1 MKPDKLILWFYY
13 FAIGLMLA
21 SLPFSNYFM
30 SVSQFLLAGTFILH
44 GIKKQEVDE
53 YFKKYSLPVSIVL
66 FIPFGLTWIFKSI
79 AGKFKE
85 FFRLDNSPAWIF
97 ASIFLFHLLGLF
109 FTTDFDY
116 AFRDLRI
123 KLPIFIMP
131 LILST
136 TGLLD
141 RKGFRF
147 LMYVFTAAVF
157 TGTLIS
163 TYYLLAGNFADS
175 REISR
180 FISHIRFSL
189 LIDMAIFILAY
200 MTIKKSDIPKWPRAI
215 MGIIAIWMVF
225 FLFISAFMTG
235 LLIFCIT
242 ISVLIFYIILVKKG
256 WILKILTVAGV
267 FIIFAIAVIYTMRI
281 WRDVNHVNPIDLKNL
296 DKATILGNPYW
307 NDLSDHQLENGNY
320 VWIYVATDELREA
333 WNHRSRY
340 DYDGKDKA
348 GQEIRYTLIRFLT
361 SKGYRKDAE
370 GVSKLTDR
378 EVSMVEDGIASIVYV
393 QRSNLYVR
401 IYKIFWEYDRYKV
414 SHNASGHSV
423 MQRLEYWKTSLAII
437 RDNFL
442 TGVGTGDLEIA
453 FQQQYD
459 KSGSLLEKEY
469 RWRSHNQFLAIFAT
483 FGIFGFV
490 WFLFGLIFP
499 AARLSKFHDYYY
511 LSFFIII
518 ILSMFTE
525 DTLETQAGVTV
536 FAFFNSFY
544 LFAKKFIDIV

>member
-1 MKPDKLILWFYY
+1 MKADKIILWFYY

-21 SLPFSNYFM
+21 ALPFSNYFM
-30 SVSQFLLAGTFILH
+30 SVSQFLLAGTFIIH

-53 YFKKYSLPVSIVL
+53 YFRKNSLAVTIVL
-66 FIPFGLTWIFKSI
+66 FIPVGLTWIFKSI
-79 AGKFKE
+79 FRKFKE

-97 ASIFLFHLLGLF
+97 ASIYLFHLLGLF
-109 FTTDFDY
+109 FTTDFNY

-123 KLPIFIMP
+123 KLPIFLMP

-136 TGLLD
+136 TLLID
-141 RKGFRF
+141 RKSFRF

-163 TYYLLAGNFADS
+163 TYFYLTGNFTDP
-175 REISR
+175 RDLSR

-200 MTIKKSDIPKWPRAI
+200 MTIKKSDIPKWPRAV
-215 MGIIAIWMVF
+215 MGIIAIWMVA

-235 LLIFCIT
+235 LLIFFIT
-242 ISVLIFYIILVKKG
+242 MAILIFYIILVKKG
-256 WILKILTVAGV
+256 LILKIITVAGV
-267 FIIFAIAVIYTMRI
+267 LIIFIFAVSFSWKI
-281 WRDVNHVNPIDLKNL
+281 WRDVNHVNPVDLKNL
-296 DKATILGNPYW
+296 DRTTKLGNPYW
-307 NDLSDHQLENGNY
+307 NDITSPQVENGNY
-320 VWIYVATDELREA
+320 VWIYLCTDELREA
-333 WNHRSRY
+333 WNRRSRY
-340 DYDGKDKA
+340 DFDGTDKA
-348 GQEIRYTLIRFLT
+348 GQKIQYTLIRFLT

-370 GVSKLTDR
+370 GVSKLTNQ
-378 EVSMVEDGIASIVYV
+378 EVALVEDGIANIVYS
-393 QRSNLYVR
+393 RKSNLYVR
-401 IYKIFWEYDRYKV
+401 VYKIFWEYDRYKDT
-414 SHNASGHSV
+414 HDASGHSV
-423 MQRLEYWKTSLAII
+423 MQRFEYWKASLAII
-437 RDNFL
+437 RANFL
-442 TGVGTGDLEIA
+442 TGVGTGDLETA
-453 FQQQYD
+453 FQEEYD
-459 KSGSLLEKEY
+459 KSGSSLDKEF

-483 FGIFGFV
+483 FGIFGIV
-490 WFLFGLIFP
+490 WFLFALIFP

-525 DTLETQAGVTV
+525 DTMETQAGVTV